1 MTEVYVVDSRK
12 KDGDIDKHHL
22 LTHYNYEINSD
33 IEDVISY
40 DNKFYVITDKEAI
53 FASDEIVGY
62 ELYVE
67 EV

>member
-1 MTEVYVVDSRK
+1 MTEVYVIDSRK
-12 KDGDIDKHHL
+12 KDGDIAKHHL
-22 LTHYNYEINSD
+22 LTHYNYEINND

-40 DNKFYVITDKEAI
+40 DNKFYVITDKESI

-67 EV
+67 EI

>member
-12 KDGDIDKHHL
+12 KDGDIDKRHL

-40 DNKFYVITDKEAI
+40 NNKFYVITDKEAI